1 MEEKELKETMDKLNE
16 HLMQEMNRATD
27 PEAPDLAR
35 VVELNGGFVS
45 MANLERVLGVK
56 G

>member
-1 MEEKELKETMDKLNE
+1 MGEQELKETLEKLNQ
-16 HLMQEMNRATD
+16 HLMQEMNAATA

-45 MANLERVLGVK
+45 MANLERVLGV
-56 G
+56 GR